1 MKEQIAIVTDSAC
14 DLSREYIN
22 QHDVFVLPLRLIY
35 PEGEYRCGLDISSD
49 EVLRRMPHE
58 IPSTSQPG
66 PDDIDAVFDQ
76 MRARGI
82 HHAVFVMISSGLSG
96 TFNMARMYCQE
107 HHDIEIELFDSK
119 YLSMGLGYFVMKAV
133 ELRDGGLEFGKYAS
147 ALEAYR
153 PQVKG
158 YFYVPTLDYLIK
170 GGRIGLVAGTVGKL
184 LNIKPIISCND
195 EGKYYTLTK
204 APGARRAISRLC
216 DLARD
221 MMGSAECDVTVL
233 HGCAPDDAVR
243 VLDGI
248 KNICN
253 VRVGQIRDL
262 GASLLVHTGP
272 GMLAVCLRGV

>member
-22 QHDVFVLPLRLIY
+22 QHDIFVLPLRLIY

-107 HHDIEIELFDSK
+107 HHDIEVELFDSK

-147 ALEAYR
+147 ALEEYR

-204 APGARRAISRLC
+204 VPGARRAISRLC